1 MTAIGVTGVAAT
13 VYLSVNATFK
23 AAEVLSE
30 VDADADWKEKLAKT
44 WRLYIPAGAVAVST
58 AVSIIWLNH
67 IGVRRAAA
75 ATALYAVTESAFD
88 DYKAHV
94 VEHIGENA
102 ERKIRDKIAQD
113 VVTRHEPDDIVET
126 GKGDVLF
133 YDSITGRYFTSTME
147 SVKRA
152 QANLHVTILRDMY
165 ASLSEFYEEIGLM
178 PTAYSDLV
186 GWDTENPIR
195 ISFSTTLS
203 KDDRPCIVL
212 VYDVVPF
219 ENYDSFR

>member
-1 MTAIGVTGVAAT
+1 MAAIGVTGVAAT
-13 VYLSVNATFK
+13 VYLSVSATFK

-30 VDADADWKEKLAKT
+30 TGKDADWKEKLAKT
-44 WRLYIPAGAVAVST
+44 WRLYIPAGVVAAST

-75 ATALYAVTESAFD
+75 ATALYTVTESAFD

-113 VVTRHEPDDIVET
+113 VVSRHKPDEIVET
-126 GKGDVLF
+126 DKGDVLF

-152 QANLHVTILRDMY
+152 QANLHVTILKDMY

-186 GWDTENPIR
+186 GWDTDNPIQ
-195 ISFSTTLS
+195 ISFSTTLT
-203 KDDRPCIVL
+203 DDGRPCIVL

>member
-13 VYLSVNATFK
+13 VYLSVSATFK

-30 VDADADWKEKLAKT
+30 TGKDADWKEKLAKT
-44 WRLYIPAGAVAVST
+44 WQLYIPAGVVAAST

-75 ATALYAVTESAFD
+75 ATALYTVTESAFD

-113 VVTRHEPDDIVET
+113 VVSRHKPDEIVET
-126 GKGDVLF
+126 DKGDVLF

-152 QANLHVTILRDMY
+152 QANLHVTILKDMY

-186 GWDTENPIR
+186 GWDTDNPIQ
-195 ISFSTTLS
+195 ISFSTTLT
-203 KDDRPCIVL
+203 DDGRPCIVL